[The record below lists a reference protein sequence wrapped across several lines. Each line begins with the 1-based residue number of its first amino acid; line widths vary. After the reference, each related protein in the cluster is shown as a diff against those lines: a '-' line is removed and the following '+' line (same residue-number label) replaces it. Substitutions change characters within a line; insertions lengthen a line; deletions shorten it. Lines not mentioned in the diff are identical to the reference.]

1 MPISLTDSKNT
12 NVLSALGVTPENN
25 LSRGRDGMQARD
37 VPAGYVE
44 NNQNFSSRNK
54 VSGSNVDAGEVV
66 EKAKKQVLGQEDF
79 LKLLTTQLAHQDPT
93 QPVDN
98 NQMVTQMSQLS
109 MVEGLTTINSS
120 MKDVINAVSSSSAL
134 SASSL
139 VGRSVLVDSKVG
151 FFDGQNPMT
160 AKINAGDGYSDIKI
174 VVKDSAGNVVD
185 EYTTKGG
192 KGFMDFAWNGEK
204 GNVDPNA
211 PQKPG
216 DGSTTPPD
224 PSKPDPDAGQTPSTR
239 DGTNPDGSN
248 PDGKPDGSAKPD
260 GTTPNGDKP
269 ITEKYPPGMYTIEAF
284 GLDVNT
290 NKQVQLPVAMYSVVG
305 SVTLGKTPSD
315 TILNLIGF
323 GEVPLDKIKEIGL

>member
-37 VPAGYVE
+37 VPSGYVE
-44 NNQNFSSRNK
+44 NNQNFSARDKINGGK
-54 VSGSNVDAGEVV
+54 VDAGEVV

-109 MVEGLTTINSS
+109 MVEGLTTINTS

-174 VVKDSAGNVVD
+174 VVKDSAGNIVD

-192 KGFMDFAWNGEK
+192 KGFMDFAWSGDK
-204 GNVDPNA
+204 GNVDPDA
-211 PQKPG
+211 PPKPEEGAGGQTKPTAPTDKNPGQGG
-216 DGSTTPPD
+216 DANQNQPTTRAGDAKPEG
-224 PSKPDPDAGQTPSTR
+224 SKPE
-239 DGTNPDGSN
+239 
-248 PDGKPDGSAKPD
+248 
-260 GTTPNGDKP
+260 GDKP
-269 ITEKYPPGMYTIEAF
+269 LTEKYPPGMYSIEAF

-290 NKQVQLPVAMYSVVG
+290 NQQVQLPVAMYSVVG